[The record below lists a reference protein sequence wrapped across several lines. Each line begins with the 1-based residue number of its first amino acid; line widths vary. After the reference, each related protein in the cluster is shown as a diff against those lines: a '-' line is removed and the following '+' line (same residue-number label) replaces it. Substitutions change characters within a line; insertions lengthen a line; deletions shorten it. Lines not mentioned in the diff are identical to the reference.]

1 MKAFRNLAFMALIFS
16 LVACATNQEKATAE
30 TNSKTEAAAT
40 TPAPT
45 STKNRIEVMEF
56 YSTHRCAT
64 CNDIEANTKYTLN
77 TYFSK
82 ELKDGTITYQSLNV
96 DEEPNVPVAEKFEAA
111 GTALFLNVVVDN
123 NETQIDLTDFAFMK
137 GRNQK
142 EFSDELKSKI
152 EAQLKNL

>member
-1 MKAFRNLAFMALIFS
+1 MKPFRNLAIFALIFS
-16 LVACATNQEKATAE
+16 LVACATNQEKAGAE
-30 TNSKTEAAAT
+30 TNTKTEPAAT
-40 TPAPT
+40 TAAP
-45 STKNRIEVMEF
+45 TKNRIEVMEF

-111 GTALFLNVVVDN
+111 GTALFLNVVVNN